1 MVPKS
6 ESTLN
11 PQRSR
16 FEVHD
21 DEKSLNRDEHGE
33 NTPAQANTGDPT
45 LNKAVVREV
54 SRTSEV
60 TKHQERIEQ
69 QYPSSHHQITD
80 PSSPVTR
87 DLSLR
92 PEIGSRHHTNGS
104 ERSERSEADDID
116 VSTSLHNSF
125 FWSHSIS
132 QRSDRTSAT
141 VTKRQFMRL
150 LEEPTY
156 STDSSD
162 VMDGIELMTRN
173 NGQHTATP
181 HVLEAS
187 QIGQGGVTYTLQ
199 VTNAAPEKVPHSGS
213 HQGRRQQTP
222 FATALPS
229 FPSKGIVPMDK
240 SSSNSAPLGNRQQM
254 RLASAL
260 PRFPSKGMVP
270 MDKSSGS
277 SVPMAFRGH
286 AGEYKQIAQRL
297 I

>member
-1 MVPKS
+1 
-6 ESTLN
+6 
-11 PQRSR
+11 
-16 FEVHD
+16 
-21 DEKSLNRDEHGE
+21 
-33 NTPAQANTGDPT
+33 
-45 LNKAVVREV
+45 
-54 SRTSEV
+54 
-60 TKHQERIEQ
+60 
-69 QYPSSHHQITD
+69 
-80 PSSPVTR
+80 
-87 DLSLR
+87 
-92 PEIGSRHHTNGS
+92 
-104 ERSERSEADDID
+104 
-116 VSTSLHNSF
+116 
-125 FWSHSIS
+125 
-132 QRSDRTSAT
+132 
-141 VTKRQFMRL
+141 
-150 LEEPTY
+150 
-156 STDSSD
+156 
-162 VMDGIELMTRN
+162 MDGIELMTRN

-240 SSSNSAPLGNRQQM
+240 SSSNSAPLGNRQQLPLATALPRFPSKGM
-254 RLASAL
+254 VPMDKSSSNSAPLGNRQQMQLASAL